1 MAVASRWP
9 QRFSPAALIS
19 FSISRSV
26 RYSRGRVG
34 RLTVTFTAIGACIP
48 RAVFSIV
55 SRNVGLK
62 LLRFCTCNSM
72 DVHLGQKPGDGRA
85 QGNVCFTQERTLF
98 GVISRSRARAD
109 LSPERVA
116 YGATGSCSDRRIVK
130 ALRRRPQ

>member
-34 RLTVTFTAIGACIP
+34 RLTVTFTAIGAHVP
-48 RAVFSIV
+48 GAVFSIV

-62 LLRFCTCNSM
+62 LLLRLATVPRVESGRSTW
-72 DVHLGQKPGDGRA
+72 VKSQGGRA
-85 QGNVCFTQERTLF
+85 QGNVRFT
-98 GVISRSRARAD
+98 
-109 LSPERVA
+109 PE
-116 YGATGSCSDRRIVK
+116 SD
-130 ALRRRPQ
+130 AEC